1 MGGGGGGVLLG
12 MPGPWADD
20 NREPSDFYTSKIGGL
35 PDWPFPVENLAP
47 NLLICG
53 TCGSKLCLV
62 SQVYA
67 PISSGTSNIE
77 DRTILVFG
85 CIIPNCGNTPLSW
98 RALRVQKV
106 DSERESSVSAEEE
119 VPSTPP
125 VPVSK
130 ANWLDDDSDEDI
142 DLEALSKALSEAGTM
157 ASHSKKKDGNQR
169 SESAVKNS
177 TLVART
183 GVDMEMPGK
192 SLIHSNQVVPCF
204 YMYTQEPSSKD
215 IVSSVCSNYSE
226 LFIKEKQNCDYNDDE
241 MGDAGEQEVYEYDK
255 ALSADRTYL
264 KFKKQ
269 LDAYPDQCFRHLYGG
284 KPLLAT
290 AELGDPGNCKLCGG
304 FRHFEMQLMPQLI
317 SFLLEGADD
326 CQKIVLENWNWMTL
340 VVYTC
345 PKSCSNKLDRGK
357 STNSGWIVAEE
368 AVLVQ
373 FEKTLQESI
382 HTGYFS

>member
-35 PDWPFPVENLAP
+35 PDWPFPAENLAP

-53 TCGSKLCLV
+53 TCGSKPCLV
-62 SQVYA
+62 AQVYA
-67 PISSGTSNIE
+67 PISSGTLNIE
-77 DRTILVFG
+77 DRAILVFG

-106 DSERESSVSAEEE
+106 DSESESSVSTEEV

-125 VPVSK
+125 VSVSK
-130 ANWLDDDSDEDI
+130 TNWLDDDSDEDI
-142 DLEALSKALSEAGTM
+142 DLEALSKALSEAGTL
-157 ASHSKKKDGNQR
+157 ASHSKKKDGNRR
-169 SESAVKNS
+169 SESVVKNS

-183 GVDMEMPGK
+183 GVDMETP
-192 SLIHSNQVVPCF
+192 VVPCF

-215 IVSSVCSNYSE
+215 IVSSICSTYSE
-226 LFIKEKQNCDYNDDE
+226 LSVKEEQNCNYNDDE

-269 LDAYPDQCFRHLYGG
+269 LDANPDQCFRHSYGG

-290 AELGDPGNCKLCGG
+290 AELGDPGKCKLCGG

-317 SFLLEGADD
+317 SFLLDGADD
-326 CQKIVLENWNWMTL
+326 CQKNVLENWNWMTL
-340 VVYTC
+340 VIYTC
-345 PKSCSNKLDRGK
+345 SKSCSNSFDREK
-357 STNSGWIVAEE
+357 STTSGWIVAEE

-373 FEKTLQESI
+373 FEKALHESI
-382 HTGYFS
+382 LPGYFS

>member
-35 PDWPFPVENLAP
+35 PDWPFPAENLAP

-53 TCGSKLCLV
+53 TCGSKPCLV
-62 SQVYA
+62 AQVYA
-67 PISSGTSNIE
+67 PISSGTLNIE

-106 DSERESSVSAEEE
+106 DGESESSVSTEEV

-125 VPVSK
+125 VSVSK
-130 ANWLDDDSDEDI
+130 TNWLDDDSDEDI
-142 DLEALSKALSEAGTM
+142 DLEALSKALSEAGTL
-157 ASHSKKKDGNQR
+157 ASHSKKKDGNRR
-169 SESAVKNS
+169 SESVVKNS

-183 GVDMEMPGK
+183 GVDMETP
-192 SLIHSNQVVPCF
+192 VVPCF

-215 IVSSVCSNYSE
+215 IVSSICSTYSE
-226 LFIKEKQNCDYNDDE
+226 LSVKEEQNCNYNDDE

-269 LDAYPDQCFRHLYGG
+269 LDANPDQCFRHLYGG

-290 AELGDPGNCKLCGG
+290 AELGDPGKCKLCGG

-317 SFLLEGADD
+317 SFLLDGADD
-326 CQKIVLENWNWMTL
+326 CQKNVLENWNWMTL
-340 VVYTC
+340 VIYTC
-345 PKSCSNKLDRGK
+345 SKSCSNSLDREK
-357 STNSGWIVAEE
+357 STTSGWIVAEE

-373 FEKTLQESI
+373 FEKALHESI
-382 HTGYFS
+382 LPGYFS

>member
-1 MGGGGGGVLLG
+1 MGGGGGVLLG

-35 PDWPFPVENLAP
+35 PDWPFPAENLAP

-53 TCGSKLCLV
+53 ACGSKLCLV
-62 SQVYA
+62 AQVYA
-67 PISSGTSNIE
+67 PISSGTLNIE
-77 DRTILVFG
+77 DRAILVFG

-106 DSERESSVSAEEE
+106 DGESESSVSTEEV

-125 VPVSK
+125 VSVSK
-130 ANWLDDDSDEDI
+130 TNWLDDDSDEDI
-142 DLEALSKALSEAGTM
+142 DLEALSKALSEAGTL
-157 ASHSKKKDGNQR
+157 ASHSKKKDGNRR
-169 SESAVKNS
+169 SESVVKNS

-183 GVDMEMPGK
+183 GVDMETP
-192 SLIHSNQVVPCF
+192 VVPCF

-215 IVSSVCSNYSE
+215 IVSSICSTYSE
-226 LFIKEKQNCDYNDDE
+226 LSIKEEQNCNYNDDE

-269 LDAYPDQCFRHLYGG
+269 LDANPDQCFRHLYGG

-290 AELGDPGNCKLCGG
+290 AELGDPGKCKLCGG

-317 SFLLEGADD
+317 SFLLDGADD
-326 CQKIVLENWNWMTL
+326 CQKNVLENWNWMTL
-340 VVYTC
+340 VIYTC
-345 PKSCSNKLDRGK
+345 SKSCSNSFDREK
-357 STNSGWIVAEE
+357 STTSGWIVAEE

-373 FEKTLQESI
+373 FEKALHESI
-382 HTGYFS
+382 LPGYFS